1 MKHGFKIFAALRSDE
16 HLNSVESALS
26 SLNDIKSEVAVGDF
40 QSVAPQIVN
49 GSVPDLLLVDVA
61 FDDSVELNELAHMI
75 REHSPGMAVIATA
88 PDVNID
94 GVRRLMRM
102 GVSDFLPQPINPV
115 DIRGA
120 IEAASSR
127 QTLRPSANGMIFS
140 FIRSCGGAGATT
152 LAIQAAAD
160 LLEKG
165 GRDREKNR
173 VCLIDFDLQL
183 GNVAVALDL
192 QTEVGLR
199 QIIENPDR
207 LDDEFMMGA
216 VSHHNSGIDILTA
229 PESIMPLE
237 AMSPDIAE
245 QIIYW
250 ARRHYDYVV
259 IDTPHSWTSWTGYV
273 LGASDLI
280 TLVTEISVTAMQRCK
295 RHFEILAQQELE
307 DVPLAI
313 VVNRFKQTMSSRN
326 RAKQAEKALGRR
338 IDYFIR
344 SDVNAANGARDQ
356 GVLLQEIRKR
366 SPIRKDLHKYLIEM
380 RTAIKAPHV
389 APAVPLMAP
398 VAPAVT

>member
-1 MKHGFKIFAALRSDE
+1 MKQGYKILAILRSDDQR
-16 HLNSVESALS
+16 NIVESALS
-26 SLNDIKSEVAVGDF
+26 SVNGVKSEVVIGDF
-40 QSVAPQIVN
+40 QTNAPRIVN

-61 FDDSVELNELAHMI
+61 FDQSVEMNELSHLI
-75 REHSPGMAVIATA
+75 REHSPEMSVIATA

-120 IEAASSR
+120 IDAAASK
-127 QTLRPSANGMIFS
+127 QTPRPSTNGKIFS

-152 LAIQAAAD
+152 IAIEAAAN
-160 LLEKG
+160 LLSKG

-183 GNVAVALDL
+183 GNIAVALDL
-192 QTEVGLR
+192 QTNVGLG

-216 VSHHNSGIDILTA
+216 VSHHASGLDVLAA

-237 AMSPDIAE
+237 AMTPDIAE

-250 ARRHYDYVV
+250 ARRYYDYVV

-295 RHFEILAQQELE
+295 RHFEILVQQELE

-313 VVNRFKQTMSSRN
+313 VVNRFKQTIGGKN
-326 RAKQAEKALGRR
+326 RAKQAERALGRQ
-338 IDYFIR
+338 IDFFIR
-344 SDVNAANGARDQ
+344 SDVNTANAARDQ
-356 GVLLQEIRKR
+356 GVLLQDIKKR
-366 SPIRKDLHKYLIEM
+366 SPIRKDINKYLVDM
-380 RTAIKAPHV
+380 RAAIKQSHEAPV
-389 APAVPLMAP
+389 VPVMAP
-398 VAPAVT
+398 VAPAV